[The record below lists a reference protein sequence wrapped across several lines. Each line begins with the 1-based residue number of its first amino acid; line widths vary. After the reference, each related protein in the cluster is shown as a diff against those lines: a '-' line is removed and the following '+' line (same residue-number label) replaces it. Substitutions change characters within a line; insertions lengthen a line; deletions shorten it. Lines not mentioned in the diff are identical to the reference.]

1 MKSIR
6 WNAEK
11 NEELKTKRGV
21 SFEIIVEAIERGNLL
36 DDIPHPNQELY
47 PNQRIFMVKLAN
59 YVYEVPYVESDSE
72 RFLKTIFPSRKATKK
87 YLTGEKTND

>member
-6 WNAEK
+6 WNPEK
-11 NEELKTKRGV
+11 NEQLRIKRGV
-21 SFEIIVEAIERGNLL
+21 SFDMIVEAIERGNLL

-47 PNQRIFMVKLAN
+47 PNQRILIVKLAN
-59 YVYEVPYVESDSE
+59 YVYEVPYVESNSE
-72 RFLKTIFPSRKATKK
+72 KFLKTLFPSRKATKK